1 MHVLIAIF
9 AFLLAVAHF
18 FRWLIVLVVT
28 LVAVITEGFFAGL
41 GVGFFTWLILKV
53 SYFMVFVIIG
63 YRILSGPLEEE
74 TKR

>member
-1 MHVLIAIF
+1 MHVLIAIL

-28 LVAVITEGFFAGL
+28 LVAMITEGFFAGL
-41 GVGFFTWLILKV
+41 GMGFFTWFILRV
-53 SYFMVFVIIG
+53 SYFMVLAAIG
-63 YRILSGPLEEE
+63 YKILSDPLEGE

>member
-1 MHVLIAIF
+1 MHVLIAIL

-28 LVAVITEGFFAGL
+28 LVAMITEGFFAGL
-41 GVGFFTWLILKV
+41 GVGFFTWLILRM

-63 YRILSGPLEEE
+63 YRILLDPLKEG